1 MRLLTILGILPR
13 MAYLGTQL
21 LWFWMTLDWK
31 VRKTRRAFERELVKH
46 GISKED
52 ARQLS
57 KHIKTAKDDIVNS
70 LWKMA
75 AHSQVSARVKKAD
88 DF

>member
-1 MRLLTILGILPR
+1 MVRGWDLRLLTILGILPR
-13 MAYLGTQL
+13 ITYLGIQL
-21 LWFWMTLDWK
+21 LWVWMTLDWK
-31 VRKTRRAFERELVKH
+31 VRKARRAFERELVKH

-57 KHIKTAKDDIVNS
+57 KQIKTAKDDIMSS

-75 AHSQVSARVKKAD
+75 VHS
-88 DF
+88 